1 MIVAAPGPDEMLPEP
16 LARQLQWL
24 ANTSFMLPAAAR
36 KALDLARDPDC
47 DVEEF
52 LIVVRRDP
60 KLAADILMLANT
72 GGFATGQRILSLQ
85 QAVVRLG
92 FRQCR
97 NLILTAAFATLMT
110 RSSPDQQA
118 VRQRLWRHS
127 FATAMLC
134 QVTNRNLGLGFQGEE
149 VTAGLIHDFGCFA
162 LASVFPEL
170 CDACYGQADADP
182 AWMIGRETAVAG
194 ADHGRV
200 GAWLVRVNGLPE
212 ALELVVRHHHDP
224 TACPSAGAV
233 LCDLVAVSAEM
244 ARHLILHRTEK
255 GFVLQGEAS
264 WNRLP
269 VIEQPDPEAGPEQW
283 ARAIIAETL
292 GLLQSDPLSGLPAN

>member
-1 MIVAAPGPDEMLPEP
+1 MIVAAPSAENLLPEA
-16 LARQLQWL
+16 LTRQLQWL

-72 GGFATGQRILSLQ
+72 GGFATGQKILSLQ

-97 NLILTAAFATLMT
+97 NLILTAAFAALMT
-110 RSSPDQQA
+110 RTSPDQQA
-118 VRQRLWRHS
+118 VRQRLWRHC
-127 FATAMLC
+127 FATATLC
-134 QVTNRNLGLGFQGEE
+134 QVANRRLGLGFQGEE

-162 LASVFPEL
+162 LVTAFPEL
-170 CDACYGQADADP
+170 CDARYGQADADP
-182 AWMIGRETAVAG
+182 AWMISREREVAG
-194 ADHGRV
+194 ADHGLV

-212 ALELVVRHHHDP
+212 ELELVVRHHHDP
-224 TACPSAGAV
+224 ATCPAAGAV

-244 ARHLILHRTEK
+244 ARSLIRHRSEK
-255 GFVLQGEAS
+255 GFEPANVSS
-264 WNRLP
+264 WNQLSA
-269 VIEQPDPEAGPEQW
+269 IAQPGDSTSIGETAQSVM
-283 ARAIIAETL
+283 AETFD
-292 GLLQSDPLSGLPAN
+292 LLKADPLSGLSSH

>member
-1 MIVAAPGPDEMLPEP
+1 MIVAAPRSVDLLPEP

-97 NLILTAAFATLMT
+97 NLILTAAFAALMT

-118 VRQRLWRHS
+118 VRQRLWRHC
-127 FATAMLC
+127 FATATLC
-134 QVTNRNLGLGFQGEE
+134 QVTSRVLGLGFQGEE

-162 LASVFPEL
+162 LVTAFPEL
-170 CDACYGQADADP
+170 CDARYGQADADP
-182 AWMIGRETAVAG
+182 AWLIGREKEVAG
-194 ADHGRV
+194 ADHGLV

-212 ALELVVRHHHDP
+212 ELELVVRYHHDP
-224 TACPSAGAV
+224 AACPSAGAV
-233 LCDLVAVSAEM
+233 LCDLVAVSMEM
-244 ARHLILHRTEK
+244 ARHLIFHRTEK

-269 VIEQPDPEAGPEQW
+269 FPERPGPETGPVQM
-283 ARAIIAETL
+283 AEAIIAETL
-292 GLLQSDPLSGLPAN
+292 GLLHSDPLSGLSPN